1 MKIQQQKY
9 HRKLLRE
16 ILISR
21 QVSNDSTLASAIIFF
36 NGKLEMLLYMQV
48 QCFKIKMKIN
58 ASTNK
63 VVIFQAPMVI
73 IIPVSLCFFDCTGN
87 P

>member
-21 QVSNDSTLASAIIFF
+21 QVSNDLTLLSAIIFF
-36 NGKLEMLLYMQV
+36 SGELEIFLYMQV
-48 QCFKIKMKIN
+48 QYFKIKMKCFN
-58 ASTNK
+58 QSRCNFSCSNSDYNTCE
-63 VVIFQAPMVI
+63 VILLIV
-73 IIPVSLCFFDCTGN
+73 GN